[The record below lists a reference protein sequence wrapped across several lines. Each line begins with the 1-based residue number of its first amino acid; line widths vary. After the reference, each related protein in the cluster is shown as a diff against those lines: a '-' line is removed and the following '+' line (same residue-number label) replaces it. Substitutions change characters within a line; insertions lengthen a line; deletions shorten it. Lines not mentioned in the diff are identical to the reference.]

1 MPRPP
6 GSPASLNAVVCAGC
20 GCLCD
25 DVGLVLNGG
34 RIIET
39 VNACDVGARWFRA
52 ESIQVEN
59 APAPFRVGDAA
70 VDFGEA
76 VRKSAEL
83 LQRSR
88 APIIVGLTQTTIE
101 SVRAAAALADAIGAV
116 IDPGSSLRSG
126 PTIQAF
132 QRQGK
137 VTATLGEVKNR
148 ADVVVFWGVDPV
160 TTHPRHAE
168 RYSIDA
174 LGRFRPNGRA
184 DRTILV
190 VDETASSTSQ
200 IADLFVPVAAERE
213 LAALWAMR
221 AVLLGKSLDADR
233 VLASTGRPLDDWTR
247 LVDRLKTAEYG
258 AIFIEPTFG
267 QSRRTLA
274 AVEAMTNLVR
284 ELNQVARC
292 VMLPLGSPGN
302 GAGAQAVL
310 SWQTGF
316 PQAVDLGSG
325 VPASMPGVT
334 SAGERL
340 RRGEADL
347 ALIVADSIPP
357 ELPSEAVEHLNAIPR
372 IVIAPATV
380 VYGFEPTVRFTTGN
394 PFLTSVGSVIRCD
407 GVPLPVRAPFTAGGL
422 SDRDCLRAILSKL
435 DESGRSPQ
443 IRA

>member
-1 MPRPP
+1 
-6 GSPASLNAVVCAGC
+6 LNAVVCAGC

-25 DVGLVLNGG
+25 DVGLVLEGG

-39 VNACDVGARWFRA
+39 VNACDIGARWFRA

-59 APAPFRVGDAA
+59 APAPFRVEDAA

-83 LQRSR
+83 LQSSR
-88 APIIVGLTQTTIE
+88 APIIVGLTQSTIE
-101 SVRAAAALADAIGAV
+101 TVRVAAELADSIGAV
-116 IDPGSSLRSG
+116 IDTGSSWRSG
-126 PTIQAF
+126 PAIQAF
-132 QRQGK
+132 QRQGR

-174 LGRFRPNGRA
+174 PGRFRPNGRA
-184 DRTILV
+184 DRTVTV
-190 VDETASSTSQ
+190 VDETPTPMSKL
-200 IADLFVPVAAERE
+200 ADCFIPISADQEF
-213 LAALWAMR
+213 AALWAMR

-233 VLASTGRPLDDWTR
+233 ILAATGHPLDDWTR
-247 LVDRLKTAEYG
+247 LVDRLKRAKYGVLFAE
-258 AIFIEPTFG
+258 PSFG
-267 QSRRTLA
+267 QRSRSSA
-274 AVEAMTNLVR
+274 AIEAMTNFVR

-292 VMLPLGSPGN
+292 VMLPLGAPGN
-302 GAGAQAVL
+302 GVGAEAVL

-316 PQAVDLGSG
+316 PHAVDLGTG
-325 VPASMPGVT
+325 VPSSIPGVT
-334 SAGERL
+334 SAVDRL
-340 RRGEADL
+340 RRREADL
-347 ALIVADSIPP
+347 ALIVADPLD
-357 ELPSEAVEHLNAIPR
+357 LPGDAVRFLKEIPR

-380 VYGFEPTVRFTTGN
+380 AYDFEPTVRFSTGN
-394 PFLTSVGSVIRCD
+394 PFLTSVGTVIRCD
-407 GVPLPVRAPFTAGGL
+407 GVPLPVRAPFTTGVP